1 MKILILSGSPIIGGG
16 ELVARRLAK
25 SLTHAGCSVIYVS
38 IRPETIA
45 DPAVHQYVIDAGP
58 IYRRIL
64 NSLRYI
70 SYPLSYRLNT
80 KFAIKAIGEI
90 IRKEKPDIINIH
102 IIKQAFWSPDLVDFC
117 AENAPT
123 IWTLHEMSSFTGRCV
138 HALSCTKY
146 IEGCDETCPNI
157 HIPLIIPRSL
167 TRQRWLHQKNI
178 LENHPSLVAVCPSK
192 WLADRARESLWAG
205 HRIEVIPNG
214 VDIQEFIPDPRDSAR
229 EQLGLPS
236 EIKLILVAAVD
247 LASPLKGGAILREA
261 LQQVRSS
268 SFGVVTMGGGKLFSD
283 QNLDVPVFNLGFVP
297 PSMTRVVYSAVD
309 FLVHPSQAESFG
321 MVIIEANACGV
332 PVIAFANTALQEV
345 IQEGINGWLV
355 QERTSQALAENIDS
369 MLQRIPDKNIFQ
381 SSREY
386 ARQYY
391 AIELQAEKYRKLSSD
406 LINLP
411 LGDKEEQSLT

>member
-25 SLTHAGCSVIYVS
+25 SLSHAGCSVTYVS
-38 IRPETIA
+38 LRHEKIA
-45 DPAVHQYVIDAGP
+45 DSAVYQYVIDAGP

-70 SYPLSYRLNT
+70 SYPLSYKLNT

-102 IIKQAFWSPDLVDFC
+102 IIKQAFWSPDLVGFC

-146 IEGCDETCPNI
+146 IVGCDETCPNI

-167 TRQRWLHQKNI
+167 TRQRWLHQKKI
-178 LENHPSLVAVCPSK
+178 LDNHPSLVAVCPSK
-192 WLADRARESLWAG
+192 WLADRARESLWAE

-214 VDIQEFIPDPRDSAR
+214 VDLQEFIQIPRDSAR

-247 LASPLKGGAILREA
+247 LASPLKGGAILRDA
-261 LQQVRSS
+261 LRQVRSS
-268 SFGVVTMGGGKLFSD
+268 SFGVVTMGGGKLFRNHD
-283 QNLDVPVFNLGFVP
+283 LDVPVFYLGFVP
-297 PSMTRVVYSAVD
+297 PSMIRVVYSAVD

-345 IQEGINGWLV
+345 IREGINGWLV
-355 QERTSQALAENIDS
+355 RERTSLALAETIDS

-411 LGDKEEQSLT
+411 PGDKEEQSQT